1 MAATRTLL
9 LKTGLVP
16 DVGVMSLIVTTVGVI
31 GALAIWW
38 AVRGTALKFLFERPD
53 AFWIAPRAPVAVEAA
68 RPFARGSAVDRAT
81 AREPGIAAASARAP
95 WPRFWA
101 RPKVRSGE

>member
-1 MAATRTLL
+1 M
-9 LKTGLVP
+9 
-16 DVGVMSLIVTTVGVI
+16 MSLIVTTAGVI

-53 AFWIAPRAPVAVEAA
+53 AFWIAPRQPVAIPAA
-68 RPFARGSAVDRAT
+68 RPFARGAATDRA
-81 AREPGIAAASARAP
+81 AVREPGIAAASARAP